1 MQMSSNAYFSGLP
14 EGTKVTE
21 LKCAW
26 VTTDLHQKR
35 RTRFLQ
41 TFAIL
46 GVHKDHVD
54 AVHIPFRGGDPVH
67 ILDVNEPMERP
78 MYLEGEEV
86 MVFGSSRS
94 DMTIGLVHGK
104 PKRMSKIGTPGG
116 KWLYEVKDRSTNF
129 IHVELVDQQILP
141 LFTPGTIVVVSIRS
155 EERIGVIRTASYKG
169 AAALFTV
176 ALLLWQEDNQ
186 TMTFKDEEVTPQM
199 IRMQV

>member
-1 MQMSSNAYFSGLP
+1 MHSF
-14 EGTKVTE
+14 
-21 LKCAW
+21 
-26 VTTDLHQKR
+26 
-35 RTRFLQ
+35 
-41 TFAIL
+41 
-46 GVHKDHVD
+46 
-54 AVHIPFRGGDPVH
+54 
-67 ILDVNEPMERP
+67 DVNEAMERP
-78 MYLEGEEV
+78 KYLEGEEV

-94 DMTIGLVHGK
+94 DMTIGSVLGK

-141 LFTPGTIVVVSIRS
+141 LFTPGTIVVVEIRYK
-155 EERIGVIRTASYKG
+155 ERIGVIRAASYEG

-199 IRMQV
+199 I